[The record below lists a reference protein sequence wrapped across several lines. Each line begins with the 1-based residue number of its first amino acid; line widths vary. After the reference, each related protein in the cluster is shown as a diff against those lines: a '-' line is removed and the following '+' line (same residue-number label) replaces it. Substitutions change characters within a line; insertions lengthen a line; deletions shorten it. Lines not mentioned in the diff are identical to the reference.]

1 MNTKPLFVTGIGTAV
16 GKTIASAVLCEQL
29 QADYWKP
36 VQAGD
41 LDFTDSDQ
49 VRDLVSNSKSQFH
62 PEAFRLQLPASPHQ
76 SARKEGLEIHPE
88 DFKLPKTDNR
98 LLIEGA
104 GGIFVPLSL
113 NFFMIDLIKQFDAE
127 VVLVVKNYLGCINH
141 TLLTMQA
148 IIHHQLHFKHVVMNG
163 DDFSV
168 DTLDAILQ
176 QIPEGTTFSHLPSIN
191 PLTAKAIKAV
201 PIQIPNLLTNPL

>member
-1 MNTKPLFVTGIGTAV
+1 METKPLFVTGIGTAV
-16 GKTIASAVLCEQL
+16 GKTIVSAVLCEQL

-41 LDFTDSDQ
+41 LDFTDTDQ

-62 PEAFRLQLPASPHQ
+62 PEAFQLQLPASPHQ
-76 SARKEGLEIHPE
+76 SARKEGLEIHPT
-88 DFKLPKTDNR
+88 DFVLPKTDNR

-141 TLLTMQA
+141 TLLTIQA
-148 IIHHQLHFKHVVMNG
+148 IIHHQLNFKHVVMNG
-163 DDFSV
+163 DDFSA

-201 PIQIPNLLTNPL
+201 PIQISN